1 MSRTSLKYQ
10 PKASVLFSFL
20 LVGVLMAGCG
30 GGGSS
35 PNMPTT
41 NSAETPA
48 SAVNISANT
57 ADSPATDASAMP
69 AAPASGSTAE
79 MGAALVAAAT
89 ATASATTAA
98 TTTTSGCTP
107 DGFGSFNKPFAAHS
121 PWNSR
126 PVAPVLGSAT
136 IPTSLYYPAVQSGA
150 YSSAAFEAKATDGPV
165 VVTGNSTSGV
175 WDPDSEVYRPSITI
189 PHWPAGVVPA
199 TGLDGHAEIVDV
211 TSGVVHSFS
220 QLKQVDGVWK
230 ATQYAWTPLNGRGM
244 GDPSHYFQGARAA
257 GVSTL
262 GGLIRKSEANDGAS
276 MFKHALAMSLTF
288 NGLAGNPTYV
298 FPSTSSDTNAATANT
313 GQIPMGSLMLLP
325 ASFNAQALA
334 TPELRKVAETLK
346 AYGAYVVDRNYGTPF
361 VIYVEIGADFKLHR
375 NGWSNA
381 TANDLEAIRM
391 ALRPLQTA
399 ASWLNGTDQPAAVTN
414 TALNL
419 LSMRGYWYRS
429 KGTQTGSF
437 DTWKQALVFP
447 ATTTPIEQSNTGGR
461 AYAGVKWATPVAGE
475 SYRLSVTATG
485 GARLRTT
492 ITDKATNAVL
502 YDSGDMSNAQIADF
516 TWPAAA
522 SFKIST
528 YAKSGVAG
536 VESSVS
542 AQLVKNGAPVIAQ
555 CGI

>member
-1 MSRTSLKYQ
+1 
-10 PKASVLFSFL
+10 V
-20 LVGVLMAGCG
+20 
-30 GGGSS
+30 
-35 PNMPTT
+35 
-41 NSAETPA
+41 
-48 SAVNISANT
+48 T
-57 ADSPATDASAMP
+57 AK
-69 AAPASGSTAE
+69 
-79 MGAALVAAAT
+79 
-89 ATASATTAA
+89 
-98 TTTTSGCTP
+98 SGCMP
-107 DGFGSFNKPFAAHS
+107 DTFGTFNKPFGAHS

-126 PVAPVLGSAT
+126 PVAPMLGTAT

-150 YSSAAFEAKATDGPV
+150 YSSAAFEAKATDDPV
-165 VVTGNSTSGV
+165 VVTGTSASGV

-189 PHWPAGVVPA
+189 PHWPTGVIPA
-199 TGLDGHAEIVDV
+199 TGSDGHAEIVDV

-288 NGLAGNPTYV
+288 NGLSASPTYV

-313 GQIPMGSLMLLP
+313 GQIPMGSLMMLP
-325 ASFNAQALA
+325 ASFDAQALA

-346 AYGAYVVDRNYGTPF
+346 TYGAYVVDRNYGTPF

-375 NGWSNA
+375 NGWNST
-381 TANDLEAIRM
+381 TANELDVIRA
-391 ALRPLQTA
+391 ALRPLQSA
-399 ASWLNGTDQPAAVTN
+399 ESWMDGNDSPAPVTN

-429 KGTQTGSF
+429 KGTQTGVF

-447 ATTTPIEQSNTGGR
+447 ATAAPIEQSNTGGR
-461 AYAGVKWATPVAGE
+461 AYAGVKWATPVAGD

-492 ITDKATNAVL
+492 ITDKATNVVL
-502 YDSGDMSNAQIADF
+502 YDSGDMSDTQTADF

-536 VESSVS
+536 VESTVS
-542 AQLVKNGAPVIAQ
+542 AQLVKAGAPVIIQ